1 MGALTVY
8 RIFSEVSTYIY
19 KIGLILWKNWVIPR
33 SGIGVCILSRRKIII
48 GAILLVVFTFTATA
62 GGFLYLI
69 NGNSKDVVSTLKF
82 FRAVQ
87 IITSRYVEPV
97 PMETLMAGAVKGM
110 VNSLGDPHSVYM
122 DAKMYK
128 EFMIET
134 EGSFG
139 GVGIVIGV
147 KDKMLTVVSP
157 IEGTPGE
164 KAGIK
169 SGDQIAKIDGKDS
182 KDMALD
188 EAVGKIRGPEG
199 STVTLSI
206 RRGNEPLKDY
216 ALVRSSIQIKTVAGK
231 MLSDEIGYI
240 RISMFNENTGSDLAR
255 KYQELE
261 KEGMKA
267 VVLDLRDNPGGLL
280 QESVKVSNLFVPKG
294 PVVSVVT
301 RDGER
306 EVHSS
311 TLEKV
316 KYPVTVLVNGGSASA
331 SEIVA
336 GAIQDTGSGTLI
348 GTKTY
353 GKGSV
358 QTILRLDGGGIKLT
372 IAKYLTPNDR
382 AINGVGLEPDIKVDM
397 EKDTQKD
404 VQLDKAIEVVK
415 EKIIK
420 S

>member
-1 MGALTVY
+1 M
-8 RIFSEVSTYIY
+8 
-19 KIGLILWKNWVIPR
+19 
-33 SGIGVCILSRRKIII
+33 CIVSRRKIIV
-48 GAILLVVFTFTATA
+48 GAILLVVFTFTLTA
-62 GGFLYLI
+62 GGFLYLL
-69 NGNSKDVVSTLKF
+69 NGNSTNVMSTLNF

-87 IITSRYVEPV
+87 LVGSRYVEPI
-97 PMETLMAGAVKGM
+97 PMETLMAGAIKGM
-110 VNSLGDPHSVYM
+110 VGSLGDPHSIYM

-147 KDKMLTVVSP
+147 KDKMLTVIAP

-169 SGDQIAKIDGKDS
+169 SGDQIAKIDGQDT

-188 EAVGKIRGPEG
+188 EAVSKIRGPEG
-199 STVTLSI
+199 SAVILTI
-206 RRGNEPLKDY
+206 RRGSENAKDY
-216 ALVRSSIQIKTVAGK
+216 SLTRSNIQIKTVSGK
-231 MLSDEIGYI
+231 MLPDQIGYL
-240 RISMFNENTGSDLAR
+240 RISMFNENTGNDFAQ
-255 KYQELE
+255 KYHELE
-261 KEGMKA
+261 KEGMKS

-280 QESVKVSNLFVPKG
+280 QESVKVSNLFIPKG

-301 RDGER
+301 RNGQR

-311 TLEKV
+311 TLEAV
-316 KYPVTVLVNGGSASA
+316 KYPVAVLVNGGSASA

-336 GAIQDTGSGTLI
+336 GAIQDTGVGTLV

-358 QTILRLDGGGIKLT
+358 QTIVRLDGGAIKLT

-382 AINGVGLEPDIKVDM
+382 SINGVGIEPDVKVEL
-397 EKDTQKD
+397 EKDAVKD
-404 VQLDKAIEVVK
+404 LQLDKAIEVLK
-415 EKIIK
+415 KK
-420 S
+420 K

>member
-1 MGALTVY
+1 MPIS
-8 RIFSEVSTYIY
+8 R
-19 KIGLILWKNWVIPR
+19 
-33 SGIGVCILSRRKIII
+33 IGVCILSRRKIII
-48 GAILLVVFTFTATA
+48 GAILLVIFTFSVTA
-62 GGFLYLI
+62 GGFIYLI
-69 NGNSKDVVSTLKF
+69 NGNSTDVVSTLKF

-110 VNSLGDPHSVYM
+110 VNSLGDPHSIYM

-139 GVGIVIGV
+139 GVGIVIGM

-157 IEGTPGE
+157 IEGTPSE

-188 EAVGKIRGPEG
+188 EAVSKIRGPEG

-216 ALVRSSIQIKTVAGK
+216 ALTRSSIQIKTVSGK

-240 RISMFNENTGSDLAR
+240 RISMFNENTGSDLVR

-280 QESVKVSNLFVPKG
+280 QESVKVANLFVPKG

-301 RDGER
+301 RDGQR

-311 TLEKV
+311 SLEKV
-316 KYPVTVLVNGGSASA
+316 KYPAAVLVNGGSASA
-331 SEIVA
+331 SEIVS

-382 AINGVGLEPDIKVDM
+382 SINGIGLEPDIKVEM
-397 EKDTQKD
+397 EKDAQKD

-420 S
+420 

>member
-1 MGALTVY
+1 MDWVL
-8 RIFSEVSTYIY
+8 S
-19 KIGLILWKNWVIPR
+19 KIWAEPR
-33 SGIGVCILSRRKIII
+33 SRIGVCILSRRKVIV

-62 GGFLYLI
+62 SGFLYFL
-69 NGNSKDVVSTLKF
+69 NNNSADMISTFKF
-82 FRAVQ
+82 FRALQ
-87 IITSRYVEPV
+87 IVTTRYVEPV

-110 VNSLGDPHSVYM
+110 VNSLGDPHSIYM

-147 KDKMLTVVSP
+147 KDKILTVVSP
-157 IEGTPGE
+157 IEGTPSD

-169 SGDQIAKIDGKDS
+169 SGDQIVKIDGKDS

-188 EAVGKIRGPEG
+188 EAVNKIRGPEG
-199 STVTLSI
+199 SNVTLSI
-206 RRGNEPLKDY
+206 RRGSEVIKDY
-216 ALVRSSIQIKTVAGK
+216 TLTRSSIQIKTISGK
-231 MLSDEIGYI
+231 MLPDQIGYI
-240 RISMFNENTGSDLAR
+240 RISMFNENTGNDFNR

-267 VVLDLRDNPGGLL
+267 IVLDLRDNPGGLL
-280 QESVKVSNLFVPKG
+280 EESVKVASKFVPKG

-311 TLEKV
+311 TLEAA
-316 KYPVTVLVNGGSASA
+316 KYPVAVLVNGGSASA
-331 SEIVA
+331 SEIVS
-336 GAIQDTGSGTLI
+336 GAIQDTGVGTLV
-348 GTKTY
+348 GAKTY

-358 QTILRLDGGGIKLT
+358 QTIIKLDSGAIKLT

-382 AINGVGLEPDIKVDM
+382 SINGIGLEPDIKVEM
-397 EKDTQKD
+397 EKDAAKD

-415 EKIIK
+415 EKTGK
-420 S
+420 